1 MQTAKILCELRM
13 ANSNP
18 GDYLLIWT
26 CQKKVALR
34 NIAKMEKSQFFVLF
48 ENEASYEDLFC
59 PQVFYVMLWIL
70 CVTFSIK
77 I

>member
-1 MQTAKILCELRM
+1 MLCELRM

-26 CQKKVALR
+26 RQKKVALH

-48 ENEASYEDLFC
+48 ENEASYEDFFALKCFTSC
-59 PQVFYVMLWIL
+59 
-70 CVTFSIK
+70 
-77 I
+77 